1 MSNPVKEKI
10 RNNQIV
16 SGCFIGMYSTYLVEV
31 AGHVGFDFI
40 VIDNEHGA
48 FSWEQIEDM
57 IRAVEITTA
66 VPFVRVPSSDP
77 VYILKALDRGAKGIH
92 VPKIESEE
100 EADQV
105 IKSVKFPP
113 EGERGVAYSV
123 RASKYGL
130 DGGPEYLK
138 RSNDDIF
145 ITIQLETPKG
155 IDNAEKIIEKDVD
168 MVYIGPTDLSV
179 SANRASEGVKDPEV
193 IELIERVFDIGQ
205 SINKNIGIHV
215 ANSSEWHERKKW
227 GAKYMG
233 VAINSIINPALSQY
247 LEEIK

>member
-10 RNNQIV
+10 NNNQVV
-16 SGCFIGMYSTYLVEV
+16 SGCFIGMYSTYLAEV
-31 AGHVGFDFI
+31 AGHMGFDFI

-48 FSWEQIEDM
+48 FSWEQVEEM
-57 IRAVEITTA
+57 IRAVETTPA
-66 VPFVRVPSSDP
+66 VPFVRVPSSNP
-77 VYILKALDRGAKGIH
+77 VYILKALDRGAKGIQ
-92 VPKIESEE
+92 VPKVESEE
-100 EADQV
+100 EAEQV

-155 IDNAEKIIEKDVD
+155 IQNVEKIIAKDID
-168 MVYIGPTDLSV
+168 MIYIGPTDLSV
-179 SANRASEGVKDPEV
+179 SANRASDGVNHPEV
-193 IELIERVFDIGQ
+193 IELIEKVFDSGKT
-205 SINKNIGIHV
+205 INKNVRIHV
-215 ANSSEWHERKKW
+215 ANSNEWHERKKR
-227 GAKYMG
+227 GAKYIG
-233 VAINSIINPALSQY
+233 IAINSIINPALSQ
-247 LEEIK
+247 